1 MRLKKSKRLV
11 SLLLAGSM
19 MVSMVPASAVT
30 AFAASEANI
39 LGTSVVGVKNAS
51 EVVPVVVS
59 NFETDKLSEA
69 VQAAAALQSVNDIT
83 QITKLTVSG
92 GTLGATDFEYLSG
105 RKDGDYNSSNVVL
118 TNMTELD
125 LSGIRNKE
133 IPASVF
139 GKNDKIQKIILPK
152 NLHKINKGA
161 FGLMSELNFLSTDA
175 NKNLQFEGLE
185 IFGESIAYKDA
196 NLSGVLNLPESL
208 KQMGASSFE
217 GTAVD
222 GKIVIRNGVNITE
235 NSDYTVTGTKPCQR
249 IFYGTKIENLTFE
262 YGISEIPTLIASQC
276 KQLKSVSI
284 PESVKEIG
292 DSAFNTTALTGTL
305 FIPESVKTIGRAAF
319 ANNVNLDSIIVG
331 ASDVDLAA
339 KAFVGHKDGVKI
351 YFKRAVVNS
360 GEAVDQNGN
369 VSSDIIWNNTATI
382 LNTDGGTIE
391 TNSNGDVTAKMD
403 NTTGLYTPT
412 KEGYRFD
419 GWYDASGNKLTT
431 TAKASNTYTAKWHK
445 YSAKIDTE
453 EKTTDTKVNYIGTPV
468 DIAVDVKA
476 VEVDISSITKADI
489 IFDDINAVEKVEVN
503 GKTLDTYTNI
513 DLYSLLKQDSDVA
526 TLAMV
531 PVTKEHVILSV
542 TFNTPGEHTVKIVLK
557 DDANNVICSQD
568 TTVKVVE
575 KPILTFSEDCV
586 VKVNDDEVKSGAE
599 VEIGATV
606 TVKLA
611 KDVDSGMRFGSY
623 VIDPIPDDLKLDGT
637 TATFTM
643 PEKSVDVKVRLETAD
658 TEDDSWDV
666 ATVITGVAIGAGA
679 AVLTYHIGTELYAEQ
694 VLGKGVAVPKT
705 REDVALKA
713 WELAGKPAV
722 ELNGDPLSESAQ
734 AEKWAVESGLMQNDA
749 EGNFNGTKK
758 MNKLK
763 ALRVLDAAK
772 KLA

>member
-30 AFAASEANI
+30 AFAANTENTVLTGTLTTDENSAQSVPLPIASFEA
-39 LGTSVVGVKNAS
+39 G
-51 EVVPVVVS
+51 
-59 NFETDKLSEA
+59 KLKKA
-69 VQAAAALQSVNDIT
+69 VEDAAQAANKEVA
-83 QITKLTVSG
+83 QITSLTVGG
-92 GTLGATDFEYLSG
+92 GTLDATDFEYL
-105 RKDGDYNSSNVVL
+105 NSSSAVL

-125 LSGIRNKE
+125 LSGISNKE
-133 IPASVF
+133 IPASAF
-139 GKNDKIQKIILPK
+139 GHNNKIQRIILPK

-161 FGLMSELNFLSTDA
+161 FGLMSELTFLSTNAD
-175 NKNLQFEGLE
+175 KNLQFEGLE
-185 IFGESIAYKDA
+185 IFGESIAYNDTKLSGTL
-196 NLSGVLNLPESL
+196 NLSESL

-217 GTAVD
+217 GTAVE
-222 GKIVIRNGVNITE
+222 GNIVIRNGVNITE

-249 IFYGTKIENLTFE
+249 IFYGTKIESLMFE

-319 ANNVNLDSIIVG
+319 ANNANLDSIIVG

-369 VSSDIIWNNTATI
+369 VSSDIIWSNTATI

-419 GWYDASGNKLTT
+419 GWYDTSGNKLTT

-445 YSAKIDTE
+445 YSAEIDTE
-453 EKTTDTKVNYIGTPV
+453 EKTTDTKVNYIGTSV

-476 VEVDISSITKADI
+476 VEVDISSITKADL

-503 GKTLDTYTNI
+503 GKELDKPYTNI
-513 DLYSLLKQDSDVA
+513 NLRDLMKQDSDVA
-526 TLAMV
+526 TLTMV
-531 PVTKEHVILSV
+531 SVTTKPVILSV

-575 KPILTFSEDCV
+575 KPILTFSDDCIV
-586 VKVNDDEVKSGAE
+586 TVDGDEIKSGAE

-606 TVKLA
+606 TVNLA
-611 KDVDSGMRFGSY
+611 KDVDSGMKFGSY
-623 VIDPIPDDLKLDGT
+623 VIDPIPDNLKVDGT

-658 TEDDSWDV
+658 TEDDSWNA

-694 VLGKGVAVPKT
+694 VLCKGVSVPKT

-713 WELAGKPAV
+713 WELAGKPTV
-722 ELNGDPLSESAQ
+722 ELNGEPLSETAQ

-749 EGNFNGTKK
+749 EGNFNGAKK

-763 ALRVLDAAK
+763 ALRVLDKAQK
-772 KLA
+772 MG